1 MDGSGQ
7 LGVRY
12 LEIGLAERTRLR
24 KRRAGA
30 IGHFG
35 VENCFLSLSLD
46 IILYLLFFLDGV
58 EPLIE
63 SAGLAEIP
71 NSRLEI
77 DVSEFRTSHG
87 HIISI
92 SKSPSC
98 LSWVGTG

>member
-1 MDGSGQ
+1 MEAVSWVCDIWRLDWRNVLDFVSV
-7 LGVRY
+7 VR
-12 LEIGLAERTRLR
+12 EPSDISALR
-24 KRRAGA
+24 
-30 IGHFG
+30 
-35 VENCFLSLSLD
+35 NCFLSLSLD

-63 SAGLAEIP
+63 SAGLAEEP
-71 NSRLEI
+71 NSCLEI
-77 DVSEFRTSHG
+77 DVSEFRTGHG